1 QLEKLFE
8 PFYRLDPSR
17 SRDSGGSGLGLTIAR
32 RMAERAGAHLTL
44 ANADGGGL
52 EATLTFPQP

>member
-1 QLEKLFE
+1 MAFR
-8 PFYRLDPSR
+8 PFFTTKQATRR
-17 SRDSGGSGLGLTIAR
+17 RGSGLGLTIAR

-52 EATLTFPQP
+52 EATLTFEA